1 MSTSVN
7 LAELARTQAQNAK
20 VADTAP
26 GGLQLTPM
34 LAKDLTARE
43 LVTSPTRLRG
53 ELLSG
58 DKARMT
64 EAARAPRLNLAAALR
79 HMTPSERDR
88 VILNMPASEARRYL
102 RPAVQG
108 IEGVELSDRAR
119 QKLGLPEP

>member
-1 MSTSVN
+1 MGEPDQYCGRRHDS
-7 LAELARTQAQNAK
+7 LATL
-20 VADTAP
+20 
-26 GGLQLTPM
+26 GGLER
-34 LAKDLTARE
+34 AG

-58 DKARMT
+58 DKTRMA

-88 VILNMPASEARRYL
+88 VILDMPASEARRYL
-102 RPAVQG
+102 RPAIEG
-108 IEGVELSDRAR
+108 IEGLHLSERAR